1 MKLIGYMDSPYVRRV
16 AVMAQFLGVRYE
28 HVEMSVFRDFDEFR
42 KINPL
47 VKVPTWVCDD
57 GQVLVESGLIIDYL
71 ESVTGSDKL
80 MPSDEAGYIRAL
92 NIIGTAMVA
101 NEKLVQLVY
110 EIKHRPEEKQHE
122 PFINRL
128 QTQLTGALER
138 LESETHGSGDWMFGK
153 HVFEPDITTA
163 IAWRFSQLQFP
174 ERAPAGQYPG
184 LVTLSARA
192 ESLPEFI
199 ACPIG

>member
-16 AVMAQFLGVRYE
+16 AVMAQFFGVEYE
-28 HVEMSVFRDFDEFR
+28 HVEMSVFRDFEAFR

-57 GQVLVESGLIIDYL
+57 GQVLIESGLIIDYL
-71 ESVTGSDKL
+71 ESSTGSDKL

-110 EIKHRPEEKQHE
+110 EIKHRPEDKQHE
-122 PFINRL
+122 PFIERL
-128 QTQLTGALER
+128 QTQLNGALER
-138 LESETHGSGDWMFGK
+138 LESETRDANEWIFGK
-153 HVFEPDITTA
+153 QVFEPDITTA

-174 ERAPAGQYPG
+174 DRAPAGKYPG
-184 LVTLSARA
+184 LVALSARA
-192 ESLPEFI
+192 EALDEFK

>member
-16 AVMAQFLGVRYE
+16 AVMAQFFGVDYE
-28 HVEMSVFRDFDEFR
+28 HVELSVFRDFDAFR

-71 ESVTGSDKL
+71 ESVTGSDRM

-101 NEKLVQLVY
+101 SEKLVQLVY
-110 EIKHRPEEKQHE
+110 ELKHRPEDKQHP
-122 PFINRL
+122 PFIDRV
-128 QTQLTGALER
+128 QSQLDGALER
-138 LESETHGSGDWMFGK
+138 LESEVGTSTEWIFGQ
-153 HVFEPDITTA
+153 HIFEPDISAA

-174 ERAPAGQYPG
+174 DRAPADRYPG
-184 LVTLSARA
+184 LVELSSRA
-192 ESLPEFI
+192 EALPEFQ